1 MDFQELSVL
10 WNSADQALSQQVEI
24 KQKLVKEVSIR
35 KVRGHLAE
43 IKWTAF
49 FELGISILFLPFV
62 MRYLTDT
69 FSENKF
75 FLPGLMLLVLTL
87 FSLIITIYRL
97 VLYFGIRAETPV
109 VQTQLKVARLR
120 YLELLEID
128 LLYVLIPLFYA
139 PFMVVMAKAVANLD
153 LYRFG
158 SWLIYSTLGSVV
170 VALVL
175 VFFLQKFPN
184 KQLQESLGFLNE
196 LREVDTN
203 SE

>member
-1 MDFQELSVL
+1 MDFQELSAL
-10 WNSADQALSQQVEI
+10 WNSADQELSQQVEI

-43 IKWTAF
+43 IKWMAF
-49 FELGISILFLPFV
+49 FELGISILFLPFI

-69 FSENKF
+69 FSESKF
-75 FLPGLMLLVLTL
+75 FLAGLMLLVLTL
-87 FSLIITIYRL
+87 FSLILTGYRL

-120 YLELLEID
+120 YLELLEIN
-128 LLYVLIPLFYA
+128 LLYVLTPLFYA